1 MIDDKTKAFLADI
14 PHIVSDAST
23 IFDLML
29 TCYLRGRTDQ
39 NKVNIELMQESY
51 RRALANA
58 VTGAAQPTAQPNKPR
73 MVIVSDATTKPTTH

>member
-58 VTGAAQPTAQPNKPR
+58 VTGAAQPTTQPGNPR
-73 MVIVSDATTKPTTH
+73 LVIVPDVTQKTIKH